1 MTADAWMMGSGAPTV
16 MNTAAMPSVASDAS
30 PKARATASSSSS
42 LGELGGS
49 FKLRLAAREGLEGVV
64 RVAVLLPL
72 LAEGLKPG
80 VPRPPPCRLKFL
92 GLFHAALLSFSSP
105 GWYNRGGLLPGE
117 GVNTN
122 EGFPV

>member
-1 MTADAWMMGSGAPTV
+1 MKCGYCGNELREDARFCPHCGRTLGPGAAGQPLQSGAQPV
-16 MNTAAMPSVASDAS
+16 PAW
-30 PKARATASSSSS
+30 
-42 LGELGGS
+42 
-49 FKLRLAAREGLEGVV
+49 EGPEGVV

-105 GWYNRGGLLPGE
+105 GWYNRDGLLPGE

-122 EGFPV
+122 EGFSV